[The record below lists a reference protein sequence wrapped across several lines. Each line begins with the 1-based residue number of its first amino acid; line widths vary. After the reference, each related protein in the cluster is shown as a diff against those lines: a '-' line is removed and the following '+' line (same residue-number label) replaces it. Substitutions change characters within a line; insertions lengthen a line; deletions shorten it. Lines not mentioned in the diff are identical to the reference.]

1 MINKMNVFEK
11 LKILTLVIV
20 ILATPVFITSC
31 APPFW
36 YTPDTWFPFNN
47 FFFGFPFGLLGIAV
61 YFLPIIIAAVRHA
74 NSIVGIILLNVLAGW
89 TFIGWIIALVWSLT
103 GTKQRA

>member
-1 MINKMNVFEK
+1 MWHK
-11 LKILTLVIV
+11 LKAPILVSIILTMPLVV
-20 ILATPVFITSC
+20 ASC

-36 YTPDTWFPFNN
+36 DTPDTWFPFGSP
-47 FFFGFPFGLLGIAV
+47 FFGFPFGILGLAV

-74 NSIVGIILLNVLAGW
+74 KSIVGIILLNVLAGW

-103 GTKQRA
+103 GSKKTT